1 MARYVTN
8 SSDKS
13 KTITLILCLILGLI
27 GGHDFYLGKIGSGLL
42 KLFTCNLFG
51 IGWFIDL
58 IMTATGRYR
67 DNVGALKKKKK
78 NNNTKKKGVNWYGN
92 SKESRSSR
100 D

>member
-13 KTITLILCLILGLI
+13 KTITLVLCLILGLI

-42 KLFTCNLFG
+42 KLFTCNLFC

-58 IMTATGRYR
+58 IKIATGSYR
-67 DNVGALKKKKK
+67 DNVGAPIRK
-78 NNNTKKKGVNWYGN
+78 
-92 SKESRSSR
+92 
-100 D
+100 

>member
-1 MARYVTN
+1 MARYVTI

-13 KTITLILCLILGLI
+13 KSITLILCLILGLI

-58 IMTATGRYR
+58 IRIATGSYR
-67 DNVGALKKKKK
+67 DNVGAPIRK
-78 NNNTKKKGVNWYGN
+78 
-92 SKESRSSR
+92 
-100 D
+100 